1 MSQGG
6 RAEWSRSRLKTCIFS
21 ALPRRYTAGN
31 LTSIPRNEA
40 FVNSAHPPPKLTAKA
55 PKNGPSQN
63 ENRLP
68 VPSLFSGVNS
78 LLVSGRVSSFNYGY
92 DCGSQYL
99 QSLVGFF
106 DKEKLTILAAMKSRS
121 AHLNQTSIVGFNTVD
136 GSEIQH
142 SPVEVGS

>member
-1 MSQGG
+1 MKKS
-6 RAEWSRSRLKTCIFS
+6 L
-21 ALPRRYTAGN
+21 L
-31 LTSIPRNEA
+31 
-40 FVNSAHPPPKLTAKA
+40 
-55 PKNGPSQN
+55 
-63 ENRLP
+63 

-78 LLVSGRVSSFNYGY
+78 LLVSGRVSFFNYGY

-142 SPVEVGS
+142 SPVEVGSWNPIIYKVLYIPGGCFRFLNHQEYHLHSLELVR